1 MSGRSGD
8 VSEGEGSAHDEEG
21 HGARAAALVLPSLRG
36 DAVGAFR
43 EVNLTILRMILITST
58 HNLNDADF
66 LREQNMTG
74 TDVMNVLEDII
85 LHGIEK

>member
-1 MSGRSGD
+1 MRISTAFEDAFWYS
-8 VSEGEGSAHDEEG
+8 
-21 HGARAAALVLPSLRG
+21 VLFEIWSFL
-36 DAVGAFR
+36 AISSI
-43 EVNLTILRMILITST
+43 VNLTILRMILITST

>member
-1 MSGRSGD
+1 M
-8 VSEGEGSAHDEEG
+8 
-21 HGARAAALVLPSLRG
+21 
-36 DAVGAFR
+36 
-43 EVNLTILRMILITST
+43 NLTILRMILITST